1 MMELTDTTI
10 APMLLREAQAAEL
23 LGLSRDGLRRLRIR
37 GSGPPYIRLG
47 NLKVAYRR
55 EDIEAWL
62 NSRTFRDYASEIA
75 ENVEG

>member
-1 MMELTDTTI
+1 MELTDTPLV
-10 APMLLREAQAAEL
+10 PMLLREAQVAEL

-47 NLKVAYRR
+47 DLKVAYRR

-62 NSRTFRDYASEIA
+62 NSRTFRDYASELA
-75 ENVEG
+75 ESAES